1 MLGAIGLYGVLAY
14 NVSRRTRE
22 IGIRMALGAEAG
34 HVRGLVIREVA
45 VMMAIGTVAG
55 LSSAAA
61 TGLLIRFPA
70 LRTFVLGSLRLCL
83 LAATLLWIV
92 ALAAAYLPAR
102 RATRVDPMIALRYE

>member
-1 MLGAIGLYGVLAY
+1 M
-14 NVSRRTRE
+14 
-22 IGIRMALGAEAG
+22 
-34 HVRGLVIREVA
+34 IREVA

-61 TGLLIRFPA
+61 TGLLIRSQLYGLSFWDPSVYA
-70 LRTFVLGSLRLCL
+70 S
-83 LAATLLWIV
+83 AATVLWIV